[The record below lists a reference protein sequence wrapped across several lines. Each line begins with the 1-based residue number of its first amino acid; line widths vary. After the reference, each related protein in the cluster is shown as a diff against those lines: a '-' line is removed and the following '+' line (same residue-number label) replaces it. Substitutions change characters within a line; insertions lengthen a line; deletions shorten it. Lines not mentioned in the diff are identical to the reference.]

1 MKEENW
7 GYLLLK
13 ISQNKMLHT
22 DYSTSVYSGGQHTLI
37 YVWRVNRA
45 IEIRRGRGGRARTK
59 TVQHRFTLIVLTNF
73 STIISA
79 MPASQKYH
87 LQKFTYFRSH
97 LKKNVFFF
105 S

>member
-22 DYSTSVYSGGQHTLI
+22 DYSASVYSGGQHTLI

-45 IEIRRGRGGRARTK
+45 IEIRGVRYRDY
-59 TVQHRFTLIVLTNF
+59 
-73 STIISA
+73 IISYTQHFY
-79 MPASQKYH
+79 MSTCMH
-87 LQKFTYFRSH
+87 LPFDIGRLSEKR
-97 LKKNVFFF
+97 
-105 S
+105 